1 MKFWS
6 KLSAGIDRI
15 NQFFGSIASIMILLS
30 CVVSAANA
38 LLRYGFDISNNW
50 PLELQWYLFS
60 AAVMLGA
67 SYTLKRNEHVRVDL
81 IYSHLSDRGRIWV
94 DLFGLVFFLMPAC
107 LLFAWLSWS
116 TLFYPSWLVME
127 SSLNS
132 GGLPRYPIKFI
143 VPFGF
148 FMLSLQGV
156 SEIIKRIGALSGEY
170 TLSAEDLLLH
180 LYGRHSGALWTS
192 RRNA

>member
-1 MKFWS
+1 MGFWL
-6 KLSAGIDRI
+6 KLSGGIDYI
-15 NQFFGSIASIMILLS
+15 NQQLGKAASLMILLS
-30 CVVSAANA
+30 CIVSAVNA
-38 LLRYGFDISNNW
+38 LLRYGLDISNNW

-81 IYSHLSDRGRIWV
+81 IYSHLSDLGRLWV
-94 DLFGLVFFLMPAC
+94 DIFGLACFLLPAC
-107 LLFAWLSWS
+107 LLFTWLSWT

-127 SSLNS
+127 GSLNS
-132 GGLPRYPIKFI
+132 GGLARYPIKFV

-156 SEIIKRIGALSGEY
+156 SELIKRIGAIKGQIALP
-170 TLSAEDLLLH
+170 AEDLH
-180 LYGRHSGALWTS
+180 YEKPMQ
-192 RRNA
+192 